1 MFRLLLFCAVV
12 CFTQTGS
19 VLSQEKVVRLWD
31 GDAPGALGKQE
42 EDTRTLTLYLPE
54 RAQAS
59 GAGMVICPG
68 GGYGILLSTRVRVM
82 RNGWPPTVL
91 LAWYSSIDWEPM
103 AIGTQSC
110 GKTFPGRCAWHV
122 TMQRSGG

>member
-1 MFRLLLFCAVV
+1 MLLSTLNQSPDELKVVFAPFMSYQKCMFRLLLFCAVV

-42 EDTRTLTLYLPE
+42 EDTPTLTLYLPE

-68 GGYGILLSTRVRVM
+68 EDMGILLSTR
-82 RNGWPPTVL
+82 
-91 LAWYSSIDWEPM
+91 
-103 AIGTQSC
+103 
-110 GKTFPGRCAWHV
+110 
-122 TMQRSGG
+122 

>member
-42 EDTRTLTLYLPE
+42 EDTPTLTLYLPE

-68 GGYGILLSTRVRVM
+68 GGYGH
-82 RNGWPPTVL
+82 
-91 LAWYSSIDWEPM
+91 LA
-103 AIGTQSC
+103 Q
-110 GKTFPGRCAWHV
+110 HV
-122 TMQRSGG
+122 V